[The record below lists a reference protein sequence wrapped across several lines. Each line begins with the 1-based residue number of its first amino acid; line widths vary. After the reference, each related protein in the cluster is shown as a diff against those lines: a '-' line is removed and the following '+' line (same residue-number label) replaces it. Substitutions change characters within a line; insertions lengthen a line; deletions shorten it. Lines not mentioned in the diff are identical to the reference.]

1 MAEKKPLLSG
11 NQNMEKR
18 TEHNVP
24 SVVCQSKRGMISRI

>member
-1 MAEKKPLLSG
+1 MAEKRLLLSG
-11 NQNMEKR
+11 SQNMEKR